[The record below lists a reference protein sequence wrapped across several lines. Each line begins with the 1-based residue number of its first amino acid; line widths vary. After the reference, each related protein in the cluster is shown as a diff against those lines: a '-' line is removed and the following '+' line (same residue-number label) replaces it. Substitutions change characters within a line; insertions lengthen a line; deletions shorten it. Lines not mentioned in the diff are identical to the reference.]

1 MRMRDID
8 VRQAMRS
15 TLQHRKEN
23 ESALILDEFDLC
35 GEVRVDIA
43 VLNGHLCGYE
53 LKSASDNLK
62 RLPKQVRYYSA
73 VLDYCNLVVAENHLD
88 EALNMIHDFW
98 GVYIARQTSNGRTFI
113 RKLRNPKSNKSNI
126 DPHALVQL
134 LWRDETID
142 ILTHY
147 GFDRGVRSKTRTT
160 CWDRMV
166 DSFSLP
172 QLRKL
177 VHTQLKTR
185 TNWRCDNLSLS
196 NPDTT
201 PEIEGHTLTCD

>member
-1 MRMRDID
+1 MMRDID

-15 TLQHRKEN
+15 TLKRRKEN
-23 ESALILDEFDLC
+23 ESALIMDELDLC

-43 VLNGHLCGYE
+43 VLNGHISGYE

-88 EALNMIHDFW
+88 EALGMIHDFW
-98 GVYIARQTSNGRTFI
+98 GVYIARQTGDGRTFI

-126 DPHALVQL
+126 DPRVLVQL

-142 ILTHY
+142 ILTRY
-147 GFDRGVRSKTRTT
+147 GFDRGVRSKPKAV

-177 VHTQLKTR
+177 VRTQLEAR
-185 TNWRCDNLSLS
+185 TNWRTDGTSL
-196 NPDTT
+196 
-201 PEIEGHTLTCD
+201 